1 MERTRL
7 CIVTDAWHPQI
18 NGVVTTLTN
27 LVEQATKDG
36 WDVLVIHPGFFYNKP
51 APGYTEVR
59 LSWPYG
65 LKGMIKDFK
74 PHHLHIAT
82 EGPLGLRARIS
93 FRNKT
98 FTTAYHTNWPQ
109 FLKNILKVPEWIT
122 WKFIKWFHGNGKVM
136 VPTKGIK
143 EELEQHKVGESV
155 VLFGR
160 GVNLENLNPTV
171 KFKKTKGKPK
181 LLCVSRISK
190 EKNLDAFCSLNPHK
204 YDLMLVGSG
213 PYMADLVLKYPHV
226 YFTGSLKGSEL
237 ANRYVQ
243 ADCFVFPSK
252 TDTFGLVMIEA
263 QCLGT
268 PVAAYP
274 VNGPIDV
281 ILNETGSM
289 DNDLEKA
296 IADAVMLDRVVCQTT
311 AREKYNWISAWKQF
325 KNNLIDHN
333 DDTDFFFLNI

>member
-7 CIVTDAWHPQI
+7 CIVTDAWLPQV

-27 LVEQATKDG
+27 LVDQATKDG
-36 WDVLVIHPGFFYNKP
+36 WDVLVIHPGLFYSID
-51 APGYTEVR
+51 APGYPEVK

-65 LKGMIKDFK
+65 LKQMIKDFK

-109 FLKNILKVPEWIT
+109 YLKNIFKIPTTIT
-122 WKFIKWFHGNGKVM
+122 WKFVKWFHANGKVM

-143 EELEQHKVGESV
+143 QELEQHGVGESV

-160 GVNLENLNPTV
+160 GVDLDNLKPSV
-171 KFKKTKGKPK
+171 KHKKTKGKPR
-181 LLCVSRISK
+181 LICVSRISK
-190 EKNLDAFCSLNPHK
+190 EKNLDAFCKLSPNK
-204 YDLMLVGSG
+204 YELLVVGDG
-213 PYMADLVLKYPHV
+213 PYKQQLVNKYPWVYFSGVLK
-226 YFTGSLKGSEL
+226 GQQL
-237 ANRYVQ
+237 ADRYIQ
-243 ADCFVFPSK
+243 SDCFVFPSK
-252 TDTFGLVMIEA
+252 TDTFGLVMIES

-274 VNGPIDV
+274 VNGPKDV
-281 ILNETGSM
+281 ILPETGIM
-289 DNDLEKA
+289 DDDLEKA
-296 IADAVMLDRVVCQTT
+296 IEKAIKLDRNICQTT
-311 AREKYNWISAWKQF
+311 AKKIYNWQNAWQQF
-325 KNNLIDHN
+325 KQNLIDHK
-333 DDTDFFFLNI
+333 DDTDFFFFNI